1 MKTYRFFRL
10 GLLVLPLTMVGV
22 AFLLTTAA
30 PAPLAAQTA
39 GVDLTVYNS
48 DIALV
53 RESREFDLEKGLNA
67 VQVTDVPS
75 SIIPETVYFR
85 SLTDPDAAVLEQNYE
100 YDIVGSQKLLE
111 KYVDQPIQIMTK
123 DGTVYEGTLLSGAQD
138 VILQD
143 EEGGVVVVKFDQ
155 IQQYSFPALPEG
167 LITKPTLVWMVD
179 ATKAGKHE
187 TEIAYLT
194 NGLNWEANYVLVLA
208 QDDES
213 MDLTGW
219 VTLDNRSGAT
229 YEDARLKLVAG
240 DIGRVVEPEMM
251 LKAMPEMAMGGG
263 GPPQVEQR
271 EFFEYH
277 LYEVQRPVTIKNN
290 QTKQIE
296 FVSASNVPA
305 KKTFVYEGS
314 PRFVGLYS
322 PIFDPGYGLT
332 GNKKVDVVLT
342 FNTGEDGVDAQLP
355 KGVIRMYQADVD
367 GAPLLIGEDRIDHTP
382 KGEDVNLIIGQA
394 FDLVGER
401 TQTDFNR
408 IGEKVIEESY
418 SIELRNRKESED
430 VSIRVIEHMFR
441 GTDWEITET
450 SHPDYKK
457 VDSNT
462 VEWTVEVPAKGSVTI
477 TYTVRY
483 SY

>member
-1 MKTYRFFRL
+1 MNISIWRI
-10 GLLVLPLTMVGV
+10 GLLIVPLVVMGAV
-22 AFLLTTAA
+22 ASMAMDA

-39 GVDLTVYNS
+39 GIDLTVYNS

-53 RESREFDLEKGLNA
+53 RESREFDLEKGINV

-75 SIIPETVYFR
+75 GIIPETVYFR
-85 SLTDPDAAVLEQNYE
+85 SLTDPNASVLEQNYE

-123 DGTVYEGTLLSGAQD
+123 DGMVYEGTLLSGAQD

-155 IQQYSFPALPEG
+155 IQQYSFPALPES

-179 ATKAGKHE
+179 AGKEGKHE
-187 TEIAYLT
+187 AEIAYLT

-208 QDDES
+208 QDDKS

-240 DIGRVVEPEMM
+240 DIGRVTQPEVL
-251 LKAMPEMAMGGG
+251 LKFAPAMAVGGG

-290 QTKQIE
+290 QKKQIE
-296 FVSASNVPA
+296 FVSASEVPA

-314 PRFVGLYS
+314 PRYIPFYG
-322 PIFDPGYGLT
+322 PIYDPGYGVT

-342 FNTGEDGVDAQLP
+342 FNTGEEGVNAQLP

-367 GAPLLIGEDRIDHTP
+367 GAPLLIGEDEIDHTP
-382 KGEDVNLIIGQA
+382 KGEDVNLTIGQA

-418 SIELRNRKESED
+418 RIELRNRKESED

-462 VEWTVEVPAKGSVTI
+462 VEWTVEVPAKDSVTI